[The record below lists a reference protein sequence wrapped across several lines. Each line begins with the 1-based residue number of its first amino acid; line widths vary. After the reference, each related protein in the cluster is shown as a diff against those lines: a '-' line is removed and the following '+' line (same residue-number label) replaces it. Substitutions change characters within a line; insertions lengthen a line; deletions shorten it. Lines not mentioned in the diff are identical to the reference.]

1 MDFSLGV
8 EENVVVRTG
17 FISFLQTTRD
27 WMMLDMNAAIFFVTG
42 FLDNVILNNLVFNL
56 STFGAVLFC
65 SLFCVVL
72 LFVVLWDDLLLLW

>member
-17 FISFLQTTRD
+17 FISFLQTTWD
-27 WMMLDMNAAIFFVTG
+27 WMMIDMNAIFFVTG

-56 STFGAVLFC
+56 RTFGAVLFC

-72 LFVVLWDDLLLLW
+72 LCVVLWDDLLLLW